1 MHHRTCRHVPGVARL
16 PAATSARVEDPVRA
30 TIMHPILSALKH
42 HKTTVVL
49 VMLEI
54 ALTCAIVSNALFLI
68 GDRLSDMQLTTGV
81 ANNEL
86 VWVNSDSLREDG
98 NPASRMSLEQADL
111 TALRDMRGV
120 TGVVRVNSLP
130 LLDAA
135 MWRSGISVQPGLP
148 KATFNN
154 IAMYLGTPGIV
165 GELGIKL
172 EQGRDFLPQ
181 EYADYSPSANQA
193 PPSAVI
199 VTRALADRLW
209 PSQSALGQPIFMGE
223 KGKYVTRVVGV
234 TTHLLNP
241 TLSGRTNSEDNL
253 LLPVR
258 SIPGGMYVLRM
269 EPAARD
275 AVLRDIPAVLDRVD
289 NDRIITGSNSYARTV
304 SDYFHDDRALIWLL
318 LVVIGCLLAL
328 TALGVVGLSSFWVQ
342 QRTHQI
348 GIRRAVGATRN
359 DILRYFQTE
368 NFLIVSGGI
377 ALGLLLAVALN
388 LLLMKHYEL
397 PRLPLYYLPIAALVL
412 WVLGQLAVLGPALRA
427 AAVPPVVATRSV

>member
-1 MHHRTCRHVPGVARL
+1 
-16 PAATSARVEDPVRA
+16 
-30 TIMHPILSALKH
+30 MHPILSALKH
-42 HKTTVVL
+42 HKTTVAL
-49 VMLEI
+49 VVLEI

-68 GDRLSDMQLTTGV
+68 GDRLSNMQLSTGV
-81 ANNEL
+81 ADNGL
-86 VWVNSDSLREDG
+86 VWVSSNSLREG
-98 NPASRMSLEQADL
+98 GTPGSAMSLEQADL
-111 TALRDMRGV
+111 AALRGMPGV
-120 TGVVRVNSLP
+120 TAALKVNSLP
-130 LLDAA
+130 LLNAS

-165 GELGIKL
+165 GGLGIRL

-199 VTRALADRLW
+199 VTRTLADRLW
-209 PSQSALGQPIFMGE
+209 PGQSALGQPIFMGE

-241 TLSGRTNSEDNL
+241 TLAGRANSEDNL

-258 SIPGGMYVLRM
+258 SIPGGMYVLRT
-269 EPAARD
+269 EPSVRD
-275 AVLRDIPAVLDRVD
+275 AILRDIPTVLDRVD

-348 GIRRAVGATRN
+348 GIRRAIGATRR
-359 DILRYFQTE
+359 DILRYFQAE

-388 LLLMKHYEL
+388 LLLMKQYEL
-397 PRLPLYYLPIAALVL
+397 PRLPLAYLPVAALVL
-412 WVLGQLAVLGPALRA
+412 WSLGQLAVLGPALRA
-427 AAVPPVVATRSV
+427 AAVPPVVATRLV

>member
-1 MHHRTCRHVPGVARL
+1 
-16 PAATSARVEDPVRA
+16 
-30 TIMHPILSALKH
+30 MHPILSALKH
-42 HKTTVVL
+42 HKTTVAL
-49 VMLEI
+49 VVLEI

-68 GDRLSDMQLTTGV
+68 GDRASNMQLSTGV
-81 ANNEL
+81 ADNEL
-86 VWVNSDSLREDG
+86 VWVRSDSLREG
-98 NPASRMSLEQADL
+98 GTPGGAMSLEQADL
-111 TALRDMRGV
+111 AALRGMPGV
-120 TGVVRVNSLP
+120 MAAVRANSLP
-130 LLDAA
+130 LLNAS

-165 GELGIKL
+165 GGLGIRL

-199 VTRALADRLW
+199 ITRALADRMW
-209 PSQSALGQPIFMGE
+209 PGQSALGRPIFMGE
-223 KGKYVTRVVGV
+223 KGKYVTHVVGV

-241 TLSGRTNSEDNL
+241 TLSGRVNSEDNL

-258 SIPGGMYVLRM
+258 SVPGGMYVLRT
-269 EPAARD
+269 EPSARD
-275 AVLRDIPAVLDRVD
+275 AILRDLPAVLDRVD
-289 NDRIITGSNSYARTV
+289 NDRIITGSDSYARTV

-328 TALGVVGLSSFWVQ
+328 TGLGVVGLSSFWVQ

-348 GIRRAVGATRN
+348 GIRRAVGATRH
-359 DILRYFQTE
+359 DILRYFQAE

-377 ALGLLLAVALN
+377 ALGLLLAIALN
-388 LLLMKHYEL
+388 LLLMKQYEL
-397 PRLPLYYLPIAALVL
+397 PRLPLAYLPVAALVL
-412 WVLGQLAVLGPALRA
+412 WTLGQLAVLGPALRA

>member
-1 MHHRTCRHVPGVARL
+1 
-16 PAATSARVEDPVRA
+16 
-30 TIMHPILSALKH
+30 MHPILSALKH
-42 HKTTVVL
+42 HKTTVAL
-49 VMLEI
+49 VVLEI

-68 GDRLSDMQLTTGV
+68 GDRASNMQLSTGV
-81 ANNEL
+81 ADNEL
-86 VWVNSDSLREDG
+86 VWVRSDSLREG
-98 NPASRMSLEQADL
+98 GTPGGAMSLEQADL
-111 TALRDMRGV
+111 AALRGMPGV
-120 TGVVRVNSLP
+120 TAAVRANSLP
-130 LLDAA
+130 LLNAS

-165 GELGIKL
+165 GGLGIRL

-193 PPSAVI
+193 PPSVVI
-199 VTRALADRLW
+199 ITRALADRMW
-209 PSQSALGQPIFMGE
+209 PGQSALGQPIFMGE

-241 TLSGRTNSEDNL
+241 TLSGRANSEDNL

-258 SIPGGMYVLRM
+258 SVPGGMYVLRT
-269 EPAARD
+269 EPSARD
-275 AVLRDIPAVLDRVD
+275 AILRDIPAVLDRVD

-348 GIRRAVGATRN
+348 GIRRAVGATRR

-377 ALGLLLAVALN
+377 ALGLQLAVALN
-388 LLLMKHYEL
+388 LLLMKQYEL
-397 PRLPLYYLPIAALVL
+397 PRLPLTYLPVAALTL
-412 WVLGQLAVLGPALRA
+412 WALGQLAVLGPALRA